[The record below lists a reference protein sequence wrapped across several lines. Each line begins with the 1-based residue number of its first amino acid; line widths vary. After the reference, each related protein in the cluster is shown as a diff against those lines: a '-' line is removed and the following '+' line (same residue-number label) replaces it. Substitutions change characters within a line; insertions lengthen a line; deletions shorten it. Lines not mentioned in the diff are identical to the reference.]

1 MPDHMVG
8 RTIEE
13 LRVGEAAVFTKT
25 VSVSDIETFARLT
38 GDSNPLHTDP
48 AFAKTTRFGERIAQG
63 MLSASIIS
71 AVIGTKLPGPGT
83 IYVSQDLRFLR
94 PVKIG
99 DTIVAKV
106 EVVELHQEK
115 NRVKLRTT
123 CLNQM
128 GEEVI
133 DGHAFVIPPK
143 AHERRQA
150 LEGKAENPEVNGFYA
165 ETAKVWARMMAG
177 YMEASWRVMLLPST
191 RDIQRFFELVFSLSR
206 RIWRV

>member
-1 MPDHMVG
+1 MPDHRVG

-25 VSVSDIETFARLT
+25 VSASDIETFARLT

-71 AVIGTKLPGPGT
+71 AVIGTKLPGPGA

-106 EVVELHQEK
+106 EVVELHREK

-123 CLNQM
+123 CLNQR

-133 DGHAFVIPPK
+133 DGFALVIPPTK
-143 AHERRQA
+143 
-150 LEGKAENPEVNGFYA
+150 P
-165 ETAKVWARMMAG
+165 TA
-177 YMEASWRVMLLPST
+177 
-191 RDIQRFFELVFSLSR
+191 
-206 RIWRV
+206 

>member
-1 MPDHMVG
+1 MPDHRVG

-25 VSVSDIETFARLT
+25 VSVSDIETFARVT

-106 EVVELHQEK
+106 EVVELHREK

-123 CLNQM
+123 CLNQR
-128 GEEVI
+128 GEEII
-133 DGHAFVIPPK
+133 DGYAFVIPPK
-143 AHERRQA
+143 AHERRQV
-150 LEGKAENPEVNGFYA
+150 LGGKAENSEVNGFSTEMVKA
-165 ETAKVWARMMAG
+165 WARMMAG
-177 YMEASWRVMLLPST
+177 YMEAPWRVMLLPT
-191 RDIQRFFELVFSLSR
+191 ARDAQRFFELVFSLSR
-206 RIWRV
+206 RIWKV